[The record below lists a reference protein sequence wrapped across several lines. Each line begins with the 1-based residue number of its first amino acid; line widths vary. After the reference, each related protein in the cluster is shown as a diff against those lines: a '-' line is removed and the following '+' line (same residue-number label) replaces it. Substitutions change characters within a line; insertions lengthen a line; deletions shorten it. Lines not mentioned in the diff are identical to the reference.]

1 LFRQSNERRSEISEI
16 AIFYRV
22 FDASYHAKRPNCT
35 VEVLPFF
42 SPLPF
47 LLREMQQIIT
57 FAVMRLLSTN
67 SSRVLSDD
75 VERQS
80 EYSINITIH
89 VTRTAAYRF
98 RNYTYC

>member
-1 LFRQSNERRSEISEI
+1 
-16 AIFYRV
+16 
-22 FDASYHAKRPNCT
+22 
-35 VEVLPFF
+35 
-42 SPLPF
+42 
-47 LLREMQQIIT
+47 MQQIIT